1 MNVQKALTI
10 AMWMPRV
17 RTPLGPLLVPVKLGI
32 QEMVLI
38 VSVGVYYC
46 CVNKNKRLQINI
58 IGKKKRYNQVTFYFC
73 YIDVDECALN
83 IDNCNANAI
92 CNNIPGAFTCACK
105 NGFTGNG
112 VTCLGN
118 FDFWNVCSMISS

>member
-17 RTPLGPLLVPVKLGI
+17 RTPLGPLLVLVKLGI

-58 IGKKKRYNQVTFYFC
+58 IGKK
-73 YIDVDECALN
+73 
-83 IDNCNANAI
+83 
-92 CNNIPGAFTCACK
+92 NNFIF
-105 NGFTGNG
+105 
-112 VTCLGN
+112 
-118 FDFWNVCSMISS
+118 IYY